1 MSHPPIAIIGMAC
14 RFPGG
19 ESPEDFWE
27 LLRSGTNAVKPIP
40 PERFELP
47 SPHYA
52 GQLSELGGFDSDY
65 FGVTPTEAA
74 SMDLQQRLMLELG
87 VEALLDAG
95 QPSESLRGKKVG
107 VFIGVSSVDYTHTQ
121 LQGLDQ
127 VNMYTITGA
136 ATSVIANR
144 LSYFFDFHGPSL
156 VVDTACSSALT
167 ALHLALQ
174 SLRNGQAEMA
184 LVGGVNILLSP
195 LLQQGF
201 EEAQALAPDGK
212 CKTFDA
218 AADGMVRGEGAGL
231 VLIKPLAQAQADQD
245 RIYAVICGS
254 GLSQDGQTNGLS
266 APSPAGQRRSLQAAC
281 ADANI
286 DPAQVVYVETHGTGT
301 PLGDPVEARALG
313 EVYGQARLNS
323 ALPPLNMGSVKT
335 QIGHLEAAAGIAGLI
350 KACLSVYHRT
360 LPPSLHFQTPN
371 PHIPFAKWHLQVVG
385 QTQPLDLSTLN
396 LSNVQSQAWS
406 SKSSPA
412 LIGVSAF
419 GFGGT
424 NVHVLLAA
432 APQNPAPDQT
442 PIYTTGQSQ
451 TQTDSVKLQLLPLS
465 AHSQAALAQ
474 RAADLSAW
482 LATQPEL
489 QSNDLQYS
497 LAMRQTPGHYRAGLV
512 FDSHADLQ
520 RGLKHLSSEP
530 EPGLKILKKS
540 ARKLVFLFSGMGSQE
555 KGMGQQLLSEPV
567 FVARL
572 DEVDA
577 ALGPLTGFSVREAVE
592 NGYQDSPEI
601 VQPVLFAL
609 QLALFAL
616 CQAWGLRP
624 DALIGTSMGEI
635 SAACAGGWL
644 KLEDAAR
651 IVVKRIG
658 LLKDVVGSGAMGIV
672 GLSAEAVEA
681 HLAAHPEPELWIAG
695 LNGPELTVV
704 SGQEQALERFL
715 KALQADKIF
724 ARRVKGAD
732 APSHSPLMEPL
743 KAPLLAA
750 ISGIQTQQGH
760 TPVYSTAH
768 PSDQAQTDFGPDY
781 WWQNLRQ
788 AVQLL
793 PAFEKRLAKE
803 ETVFVEISPHPV
815 LTAGLLGVSDS
826 SHLLPS
832 LRRDIPTARPLFE
845 SLGTLYSLGFEVD
858 WQALIDPHPSLLSL
872 PLYPWQ
878 RIPAW
883 LPRSEMAQPLNKAH
897 PALSPLATRLKAHL
911 DNEQNLVPGLSTDG
925 HSREGLIRQLQVELA
940 TALRLDAALLNPSE
954 PLKHLGIG
962 SLVGMEL
969 FSRLKK
975 KFGVKLPLAQFLQGP
990 SLEEIA
996 DMILNGLQA
1005 QNPAPERLRPDRLP
1019 LSFAQTRFWLLEQ
1032 LQPQER
1038 THFIPVALEITG
1050 PLKIAAL
1057 RKACQ
1062 SVIQRHEI
1070 LRSVYRQDEKGQPFQ
1085 VVLADPPPCWEVI
1098 ESVSSDP
1105 ATLQATLKYH
1115 ARLPFDWENTPPL
1128 RFSLFVLKPEVD
1140 SMPQPEMPPDPDDQ
1154 RYVLL
1159 LSLHHIVADGLSF
1172 RVLFQELQ
1180 AVYTAELL
1188 AKQPELPTLAWQYAD
1203 FALWQR
1209 EQSEKDPSLKADLA
1223 YWQQTLTGAPVQ
1235 TLLQRGLYGEN
1246 SSTNPQDIGREDLA
1260 EAHGAQAPFLLPS
1273 DTYLAL
1279 ENLAKT
1285 SGKSLFSLLLTG
1297 FYLLLWKFA
1306 ESDDLVV
1313 GTPVAG
1319 RLESETQD
1327 LIGPFLNMLPLRVQI
1342 DPEQNL
1348 HSLLEQVQNQVFL
1361 ALEHQ
1366 ATPFEQMVEVL
1377 QPPRIPGLHPL
1388 FQTVL
1393 ALHGEIGFAPLG
1405 ECQLRPIELDI
1416 GVARFDLAFT
1426 LIPEQGALKGSVEY
1440 NCQLFGADTIQNLVD
1455 LWLSILAELPEW
1467 SPSLVLKDWQIPGGK
1482 EIGSADWFPQP
1493 PSKTIPE
1500 RLLPMLAG
1508 ESETLALID
1517 LQAEAPLRWTYAE
1530 LWQRARVIAQNLLHL
1545 APLQKASDTPD
1556 QIPLVAVCLP
1566 RGAQTV
1572 AAWLGIL
1579 LADKA
1584 YLPLDPESPPERL
1597 LALLQSLNN
1606 PILICLPETATA
1618 LAQVVERALNDLQPS
1633 SSMLPFTTL
1642 SPEAPLSCP
1651 HPLPEPRQALS
1662 NLILTS
1668 GTSGQPKA
1676 VKVTQAG
1683 MANLIHW
1690 HLKTFPSQRG
1700 ELIPQTAHIAFDAAG
1715 WEIWS
1720 SLAAGATLLFWE
1732 RNTLLDP
1739 LSLQQALLS
1748 QQIQQL
1754 FLPTPLAAL
1763 LLQLP
1768 WPENTTLKCLRTG
1781 GDRLPPFQPEHL
1793 PFEVWNHYGP
1803 SECSVVACAGP
1814 IKTLQPGKLPALGQ
1828 LLPGLK
1834 AEILDPLGHL
1844 LPWGFPG
1851 QLALSGRGLSPGYL
1865 HSQPLNQTH
1874 NQTYLTGDRL
1884 VYLNGQFHFLGRS
1897 DRQFKFKGVRIE
1909 AAEIEHTLLRHPA
1922 VSSAVLIPTAQKLWA
1937 FYTGSI
1943 TPALLKTWLQSQ
1955 LPLTLVPAMLIQLER
1970 LPETERGKVDYLA
1983 LQKHTLR
1990 ADSPAPEST
1999 ALSQS
2004 LSKPG
2009 QMSLEKRIGELW
2021 QQILG
2026 QPVDS
2031 ESDFFV
2037 LGGHSL
2043 LAVQMVM
2050 QLRQLTEREI
2060 GLHQLFAHP
2069 RLAEFAKV
2077 VAESALIPAP
2087 LPQIQPQPELA
2098 WEPFEL
2104 TPVQAAYWVGR
2115 QSQMALGGVGA
2126 QACLELALPDLD
2138 LVRLEQAL
2146 NKLIRRH
2153 PMLQTVI
2160 NAQGQQQP
2168 RQDLP
2173 PYSIKC
2179 HDLRTLPPKEQV
2191 EQRQAL
2197 RQASLE
2203 AVFDPMHWPLFEL
2216 SLIRQSEGPEGE
2228 TGTYLQLR
2236 LDALIADAT
2245 SFLLLGQELETL
2257 YRHPERE
2264 WPPLALNFGDYMR
2277 TFTEIR
2283 KSPAFERDRGYW
2295 QERLASL
2302 PEAPLLPL
2310 LTAPEQLKTR
2320 QFKRLSLHI
2329 EAPTW
2334 QALKTA
2340 GAAYNLTPNSLV
2352 LALFAASLS
2361 CWSENEQFIINLTT
2375 FQRLPLHPQVNQV
2388 VGDFT
2393 SLNLLEIP
2401 LRQGLLA
2408 DWARQIQQQLW
2419 QDLEHS
2425 LYSGVE
2431 VLRDL
2436 RQHGHSGTA
2445 PVVFT
2450 GLLGQT
2456 LPELPLGAELV
2467 FAQTQTPQVWLDC
2480 QVSESAMG
2488 LHVNWDYLTELFPAG
2503 LPQTLFDTFEQ
2514 LLRRLA
2520 NSPAEWQAPLS
2531 QKAIL
2536 GALNSPDQTPSR
2548 LAANATEQ
2556 RIPTQ
2561 CLHTACVTQAL
2572 AHPEAPAVISPT
2584 RNLNYAELLA
2594 EATALAEQLY
2604 AHGLERAEPVAI
2616 VMHKGWEQAV
2626 AVLGILLAG
2635 GAYLPIEASLP
2646 PERITA
2652 LLELGQCRLAL
2663 VQSHL
2668 DLSTH
2673 LTTLPPLHPTFIPVY
2688 PPKTALPLP
2697 SSTQIQALLQR
2708 CSPEQA
2714 AYVIFTSGSTGQ
2726 PKGVMIAHQAA
2737 WNTVAAINQM
2747 HNLQPDDR
2755 VWGLSILS
2763 FDLSVYD
2770 LFGSWAAGACL
2781 VLPPADSGR
2790 EPDRWVNSLQA
2801 HGITLW
2807 NSVPAL
2813 LQLLLEYLERSPEL
2827 RFPALRQIM
2836 LSGDWIPLA
2845 LPERMAAR
2853 APQAQ
2858 IWSLGG
2864 ATEAS
2869 IWSNFHPI
2877 SLPLPEDWNSVPYG
2891 KPLPNQ
2897 RFEVFNAQMEP
2908 CPEWVTGELC
2918 ISGKGLALGYWQ
2930 DPEKTAERFVLH
2942 PETGERWYKTG
2953 DRGRYR
2959 PGGILEFLGRKDNQV
2974 KIQGYRIELGE
2985 IESCLRQHPQLAD
2998 VLVTAP
3004 YQGDKLS
3011 QRSLCAY
3018 YLPRGPISV
3027 SELENFLSCR
3037 LPAWMVPHQWLAM
3050 EAFPLNSS
3058 GKPDRQQLPA
3068 IASKASKTTLS
3079 AAQSQTETQLKGLF
3093 YEVLTLEIHDPEA
3106 DLLGLGVNSIDL
3118 IRLGNRLQQE
3128 FGFAPGVGEMF
3139 QLRSLRQL
3147 AQYYNAPNMAQA
3159 NAQLPTDNKTRPTV
3173 GAVMYDSF
3181 SEKKLPIRE
3190 QRGPATVFPPPQ
3202 GAPHSENWKSTRHF
3216 LPEAL
3221 KLTQLAELLA
3231 VLAEYP
3237 GDQGPRY
3244 LYPSA
3249 GGVYPLLVYLQ
3260 VMPGKIE
3267 QLGTGLYLYQAQNH
3281 KLVQVSSEAPVLSE
3295 LHLPISLEMAQA
3307 SAFSLYLVA
3316 DLAGMMAR
3324 YGSDARDYCLIEA
3337 GAMVQ
3342 LLREQA
3348 ARIGLG
3354 LCSVSRVN
3362 AALLQV
3368 PCAWQA
3374 GDECLHSLVGG
3385 LPDLTLT
3392 IGESPENASQAATLS
3407 QNEDAQNNE
3416 EWEEWVF

>member
-19 ESPEDFWE
+19 ESPEAFWE
-27 LLRSGTNAVKPIP
+27 LLRSGTHAVKPIP
-40 PERFELP
+40 PERFELQG
-47 SPHYA
+47 PHFA
-52 GQLSELGGFDSDY
+52 GQLSELGGFDSEY

-95 QPSESLRGKKVG
+95 QPSENLRGKKVG

-231 VLIKPLAQAQADQD
+231 VMLKPLAQAQVDQD

-281 ADANI
+281 ADADI
-286 DPAQVVYVETHGTGT
+286 DPAQVAYVETHGTGT

-323 ALPPLNMGSVKT
+323 ALPPLKMGSVKT

-350 KACLSVYHRT
+350 KACLSLYHRT
-360 LPPSLHFQTPN
+360 LTPSLHFQTPN
-371 PHIPFAKWHLQVVG
+371 PHIPFAKWHLQVVS
-385 QTQPLDLSTLN
+385 QTQALLLPN
-396 LSNVQSQAWS
+396 EPPMAS
-406 SKSSPA
+406 SPEGSPA

-432 APQNPAPDQT
+432 APQMPT
-442 PIYTTGQSQ
+442 PTQVPI
-451 TQTDSVKLQLLPLS
+451 QTDGHILAPKESTQLLLPLS

-474 RAADLSAW
+474 RAADLSTW
-482 LATQPEL
+482 LQTQPAL
-489 QSNDLQYS
+489 QLNDLQYS
-497 LAMRQTPGHYRAGLV
+497 LAMRQTQGHYRASLV
-512 FDSHADLQ
+512 FDSRADLQ
-520 RGLKHLSSEP
+520 TGLKHLSAEP
-530 EPGLKILKKS
+530 EPGLKTLKKS

-567 FVARL
+567 FAARL
-572 DEVDA
+572 NEVDA
-577 ALGPLTGFSVREAVE
+577 ALRPLTGFSVREAVQ

-616 CQAWGLRP
+616 WQAWGLRP

-644 KLEDAAR
+644 KLEDAAH
-651 IVVKRIG
+651 ILVKRIG
-658 LLKDVVGSGAMGIV
+658 LLKAVVGSGAMGII
-672 GLSAEAVEA
+672 GLSAEAVA
-681 HLAAHPEPELWIAG
+681 ARLAAAQESELWIAG

-704 SGQEQALERFL
+704 SGQEQALERCL
-715 KALQADKIF
+715 NALQAEKVF

-732 APSHSPLMEPL
+732 APSHSPLMEAL
-743 KAPLLAA
+743 KAPLLDA
-750 ISGIQTQQGH
+750 IAGIQPQAGH
-760 TPVYSTAH
+760 TPVYSTVN
-768 PSDQAQTDFGPDY
+768 PSDEPQTDFGPDY

-793 PAFEKRLAKE
+793 PAFEKRLANG

-845 SLGTLYSLGFEVD
+845 SLGTLHSLGFEVD
-858 WQALIDPHPSLLSL
+858 WQALIAPHPCLLSL

-878 RIPAW
+878 RIPCW
-883 LPRSEMAQPLNKAH
+883 LPRSEMAQPLNKAL
-897 PALSPLATRLKAHL
+897 PARSPLATRLKGHL
-911 DNEQNLVPGLSTDG
+911 DNGQNHVPGLSTES

-1005 QNPAPERLRPDRLP
+1005 QNPAPERLRPDKLP

-1050 PLKIAAL
+1050 PLEIAAL
-1057 RKACQ
+1057 HKACQ

-1070 LRSVYRQDEKGQPFQ
+1070 LRTVYRQDEKGQPFQ
-1085 VVLADPPPCWEVI
+1085 VILADPPPCWEVI
-1098 ESVSSDP
+1098 DSVNSD
-1105 ATLQATLKYH
+1105 ADMLQAILKRY

-1128 RFSLFVLKPEVD
+1128 RFSLFVLKSEDD
-1140 SMPQPEMPPDPDDQ
+1140 SVPQSDTPPDPNFQ

-1188 AKQPELPTLAWQYAD
+1188 EKQPVLPTLTWQYAD

-1209 EQSEKDPSLKADLA
+1209 EQLEKDPSLKADLA
-1223 YWQQTLTGAPVQ
+1223 YWQKTLTGTPVQ
-1235 TLLQRGLYGEN
+1235 TLLQRGWHSHHPNTHPEFAGQE
-1246 SSTNPQDIGREDLA
+1246 PLA
-1260 EAHGAQAPFLLPS
+1260 EVPGAQLPFLLPS

-1279 ENLAKT
+1279 ENLAKA

-1297 FYLLLWKFA
+1297 FYLLLWKYA
-1306 ESDDLVV
+1306 ENNDLVV

-1319 RLESETQD
+1319 RLESDTQD

-1342 DPEQNL
+1342 DPEQDL
-1348 HSLLEQVQNQVFL
+1348 QTLLDQVQNQVLL

-1405 ECQLRPIELDI
+1405 ECQLRPIALDI

-1440 NCQLFGADTIQNLVD
+1440 NCQLFDADTIQNLVS
-1455 LWLSILAELPEW
+1455 LWLAILAELPKW
-1467 SPSLVLKDWQIPGGK
+1467 PQARVLKDWEMPGGK
-1482 EIGSADWFPQP
+1482 GIDAPDWFSQP
-1493 PSKTIPE
+1493 SSQAPPE

-1508 ESETLALID
+1508 ESDTLALID
-1517 LQAEAPLRWTYAE
+1517 YQAAVPLRWSYSE
-1530 LWQRARVIAQNLLHL
+1530 LWQRARVIAQNLLNL
-1545 APLQKASDTPD
+1545 AKLSNRFDEAEHT
-1556 QIPLVAVCLP
+1556 PLVAVCLP

-1606 PILICLPETATA
+1606 PLLICLPETANVLEIA
-1618 LAQVVERALNDLQPS
+1618 LKELQPS
-1633 SSMLPFTTL
+1633 SSLPAFTTL
-1642 SPEAPLSCP
+1642 SPEAPLSHP
-1651 HPLPEPRQALS
+1651 HVLPASSQALS
-1662 NLILTS
+1662 NLIFTS

-1700 ELIPQTAHIAFDAAG
+1700 ELIPQTAHISFDAAG

-1720 SLAAGATLLFWE
+1720 TLAAGATLLFWE
-1732 RNTLLDP
+1732 RNSLLDP
-1739 LSLQQALLS
+1739 LTLQKALLS

-1768 WPENTTLKCLRTG
+1768 WPANTALKCLRTG
-1781 GDRLPPFQPEHL
+1781 GDRLPPFQPERL
-1793 PFEVWNHYGP
+1793 PFQVWNHYGP

-1814 IKTLQPGKLPALGQ
+1814 IKALQPGQLPAIGQ
-1828 LLPGLK
+1828 LLPGLR
-1834 AEILDPLGHL
+1834 AEIRDPQGHL

-1851 QLALSGRGLSPGYL
+1851 QLVLSGTGLSPGYL
-1865 HSQPLNQTH
+1865 NSQAHSQSYQ
-1874 NQTYLTGDRL
+1874 TGDRL
-1884 VYLNGQFHFLGRS
+1884 VYLNSQFHFLGRS

-1909 AAEIEHTLLRHPA
+1909 ATEIENTLLRHPE
-1922 VSSAVLIPTAQKLWA
+1922 VSGAALLPTEHLLWA

-1943 TPALLKTWLQSQ
+1943 TSSLLKTWLQSQ
-1955 LPLTLVPAMLIQLER
+1955 LPLSLVPARLISLER

-1983 LQKHTLR
+1983 LQKYTLS
-1990 ADSPAPEST
+1990 AEDQATGSAQIHLQLPLKS
-1999 ALSQS
+1999 
-2004 LSKPG
+2004 G
-2009 QMSLEKRIGELW
+2009 QMGLEKRIGELW
-2021 QQILG
+2021 HQLLG
-2026 QPVDS
+2026 QPVHS
-2031 ESDFFV
+2031 ESDFFA

-2069 RLAEFAKV
+2069 RLADFAKA
-2077 VAESALIPAP
+2077 VAEAKLSPSP
-2087 LPQIQPQPELA
+2087 LPEVQPQPELA

-2115 QSQMALGGVGA
+2115 QAQMALGGVGA

-2138 LVRLEQAL
+2138 LARLELAL
-2146 NKLIRRH
+2146 NRLIRRH

-2160 NAQGQQQP
+2160 SAQGQQQP
-2168 RQDLP
+2168 RKDLP
-2173 PYSIKC
+2173 AYTIKG
-2179 HDLRTLPPKEQV
+2179 HDLRALPPEVQA

-2203 AVFDPMHWPLFEL
+2203 AVFDPLHWPLFEC
-2216 SLIRQSEGPEGE
+2216 SLIRQSAGPEGA
-2228 TGTYLQLR
+2228 TDTVLSLR

-2245 SFLLLGQELETL
+2245 SFILLGQELETL
-2257 YRHPERE
+2257 YRHPESE
-2264 WPPLALNFGDYMR
+2264 LPPLDLNFGDYMR
-2277 TFTEIR
+2277 TLAEIR
-2283 KSPAFERDRGYW
+2283 KSPAFVRDRDYW
-2295 QERLASL
+2295 QERLANL

-2310 LTAPEQLKTR
+2310 LTAPEQLNTP
-2320 QFKRLSLHI
+2320 QFKRLSLQL
-2329 EAPTW
+2329 EAPIW
-2334 QALKTA
+2334 QALKAA
-2340 GAAYNLTPNSLV
+2340 GATYKLTPNSLV

-2361 CWSENEQFIINLTT
+2361 CWSENESFLINLTT
-2375 FQRLPLHPQVNQV
+2375 FQRLPLHPQVNQL

-2401 LRQGLLA
+2401 PRQGVLA

-2419 QDLEHS
+2419 LDLEHS

-2436 RQHGHSGTA
+2436 RPHGHSGTA

-2450 GLLGQT
+2450 GLLGQS
-2456 LPELPLGAELV
+2456 LPDLPLGAELV

-2480 QVSESAMG
+2480 QASESAQG
-2488 LHVNWDYLTELFPAG
+2488 LHVNWDYLVELFPPG
-2503 LPQTLFDTFEQ
+2503 LPQALFEAFEQ

-2531 QKAIL
+2531 QKTIL
-2536 GALNSPDQTPSR
+2536 GALNSPDQAPTR
-2548 LAANATEQ
+2548 LAANATKQ
-2556 RIPTQ
+2556 NIPAQ
-2561 CLHTACVTQAL
+2561 CLHAASVSQAL

-2584 RNLNYAELLA
+2584 RNLSYSELLS
-2594 EATALAEQLY
+2594 EATALAGQLY
-2604 AHGLERAEPVAI
+2604 EQGLERAEPVAI

-2646 PERITA
+2646 NERITA
-2652 LLELGQCRLAL
+2652 LLELGQCRWVLL
-2663 VQSHL
+2663 QSPL
-2668 DLSTH
+2668 DLATH
-2673 LTTLPPLHPTFIPVY
+2673 LTSLPPLNPTFIPICQ
-2688 PPKTALPLP
+2688 PETPLPLP
-2697 SSTQIQALLQR
+2697 SSAELQELLQR
-2708 CSPEQA
+2708 CSPEQS

-2747 HNLQPDDR
+2747 LHLQSEDR
-2755 VWGLSILS
+2755 VWGLSSLS

-2781 VLPPADSGR
+2781 VLPPANSGR
-2790 EPDRWVNSLQA
+2790 EPDRWLASLQA
-2801 HGITLW
+2801 EGITIW

-2827 RFPALRQIM
+2827 HFPALRQIL

-2845 LPERMAAR
+2845 LPERIRAR
-2853 APQAQ
+2853 APEAQ

-2877 SLPLPEDWNSVPYG
+2877 ALPLPPDWNSVPYG

-2897 RFEVFNAQMEP
+2897 RFEVFNAHMEP
-2908 CPEWVTGELC
+2908 CPEWVAGELC
-2918 ISGKGLALGYWQ
+2918 ISGEGLALGYWQ

-2942 PETGERWYKTG
+2942 PQTGERWYRTG

-2959 PGGILEFLGRKDNQV
+2959 PGAVLEFLGRRDNQV

-2985 IESCLRQHPQLAD
+2985 IESCLRQHPQLAEA
-2998 VLVTAP
+2998 LVTAP

-3027 SELENFLSCR
+3027 PELESYLSSR
-3037 LPAWMVPHQWLAM
+3037 LPAWMVPHQWLAL

-3058 GKPDRQQLPA
+3058 GKPDRKQLPA
-3068 IASKASKTTLS
+3068 IASKGSKTTHS
-3079 AAQSQTETQLKGLF
+3079 AAQSQTEAQLKSLF
-3093 YEVLTLEIHDPEA
+3093 HEVLDLEINDPEA

-3147 AQYYNAPNMAQA
+3147 AQYYSTA
-3159 NAQLPTDNKTRPTV
+3159 NHSQRPTAGSATV
-3173 GAVMYDSF
+3173 PAAAVNLGIF
-3181 SEKKLPIRE
+3181 AEKKLPSRE
-3190 QRGPATVFPPPQ
+3190 QIGPETTFITPQ
-3202 GAPHSENWKSTRHF
+3202 AAVGSENWKSTRHF
-3216 LPEAL
+3216 LSVPL
-3221 KLTQLAELLA
+3221 KQTQLAELLA

-3237 GDQGPRY
+3237 GPQGPRY

-3249 GGVYPLLVYLQ
+3249 GGVYPLLVYLH

-3267 QLGTGLYLYQAQNH
+3267 QLGAGLYLYQAH
-3281 KLVQVSSEAPVLSE
+3281 KHTLIQLSPEAPALSE
-3295 LHLPISLEMAQA
+3295 LHLPNSLEMAQA

-3316 DLAGMMAR
+3316 DLAGMTAR

-3348 ARIGLG
+3348 AQIGLG

-3362 AALLQV
+3362 AALLEA
-3368 PCAWQA
+3368 PCAWQV

-3385 LPDLTLT
+3385 LPDVTHT
-3392 IGESPENASQAATLS
+3392 INREPESPSQVALLI
-3407 QNEDAQNNE
+3407 QNNDAQNNE

>member
-19 ESPEDFWE
+19 ESPEAFWE

-40 PERFELP
+40 PERFELQ

-65 FGVTPTEAA
+65 FGVTPTETA

-174 SLRNGQAEMA
+174 SLRNGEAEMA

-231 VLIKPLAQAQADQD
+231 VLLKPLAQAQVDQD

-281 ADANI
+281 ADADI

-313 EVYGQARLNS
+313 EVFGQARLNS

-350 KACLSVYHRT
+350 KACLSMYHRT

-371 PHIPFAKWHLQVVG
+371 PHIPFAKWHLQVVS
-385 QTQPLDLSTLN
+385 QTQPLDLSN
-396 LSNVQSQAWS
+396 DKSKELSSA
-406 SKSSPA
+406 SSPA
-412 LIGVSAF
+412 MIGVSAF

-451 TQTDSVKLQLLPLS
+451 AQTDSAKLQLLPLS

-474 RAADLSAW
+474 RAADLSTW
-482 LATQPEL
+482 LQTQPAL
-489 QSNDLQYS
+489 QLNDLQYS
-497 LAMRQTPGHYRAGLV
+497 LAMRQTQGHYRASLV
-512 FDSHADLQ
+512 FDSLADLQ
-520 RGLKHLSSEP
+520 TGLKHLSSEP
-530 EPGLKILKKS
+530 EPGLKTLKKS

-572 DEVDA
+572 NEVDA
-577 ALGPLTGFSVREAVE
+577 ALRPLTGFSVREAVE

-616 CQAWGLRP
+616 WQAWGLRP
-624 DALIGTSMGEI
+624 DALMGTSMGEI

-651 IVVKRIG
+651 ILVKRIG
-658 LLKDVVGSGAMGIV
+658 LLKAVVGSGAMGII

-681 HLAAHPEPELWIAG
+681 HLAAHQESELWIAG

-704 SGQEQALERFL
+704 SGQEQALERCL
-715 KALQADKIF
+715 NALQAEKIF

-732 APSHSPLMEPL
+732 APSHSPLMEAL
-743 KAPLLAA
+743 KTPLLDA
-750 ISGIQTQQGH
+750 IAGIQPQTGH
-760 TPVYSTAH
+760 TPVYSTVN
-768 PSDQAQTDFGPDY
+768 PSDDPQTDFGPDY

-793 PAFEKRLAKE
+793 PAFEKRLANG

-858 WQALIDPHPSLLSL
+858 WQALIAPRPSLLSL

-878 RIPAW
+878 RIPCW

-897 PALSPLATRLKAHL
+897 PARSPLATRLKGHL
-911 DNEQNLVPGLSTDG
+911 DNAHIQVPGLSRDS

-1005 QNPAPERLRPDRLP
+1005 QNPVPERLRPDKLP

-1032 LQPQER
+1032 LQPRER

-1050 PLKIAAL
+1050 PLEITAL
-1057 RKACQ
+1057 HKACQ

-1070 LRSVYRQDEKGQPFQ
+1070 LRTVYRQDEKGQPFQ

-1098 ESVSSDP
+1098 DSVHSDVG
-1105 ATLQATLKYH
+1105 TLQSTLKRY

-1128 RFSLFVLKPEVD
+1128 RFSLFVLKSED
-1140 SMPQPEMPPDPDDQ
+1140 ASRPQSDTPPDPNFQ

-1209 EQSEKDPSLKADLA
+1209 EQLEKDPSLKADLA
-1223 YWQQTLTGAPVQ
+1223 YWQTALTGAPVQ

-1246 SSTNPQDIGREDLA
+1246 SSTNPVIQNTEIQTA
-1260 EAHGAQAPFLLPS
+1260 EIQTAETQGAQAPFLLPS

-1279 ENLAKT
+1279 ENLAKA

-1348 HSLLEQVQNQVFL
+1348 NSLLEQVQNQVLL

-1440 NCQLFGADTIQNLVD
+1440 NCQLFDAETIQNLVG

-1467 SPSLVLKDWQIPGGK
+1467 SPSLVLKDWKIPGGK
-1482 EIGSADWFPQP
+1482 EIGAADWFPQP
-1493 PSKTIPE
+1493 PSETIPE

-1517 LQAEAPLRWTYAE
+1517 YQAAVPLRWSYAE
-1530 LWQRARVIAQNLLHL
+1530 LWQRARVIAQNLLNL
-1545 APLQKASDTPD
+1545 APLQNASGSPD
-1556 QIPLVAVCLP
+1556 QIALVAVCLP

-1606 PILICLPETATA
+1606 PILICLPETAKVLEKA
-1618 LAQVVERALNDLQPS
+1618 LKELHPLSSLPS
-1633 SSMLPFTTL
+1633 FTTL
-1642 SPEAPLSCP
+1642 SPEAPLSRP
-1651 HPLPEPRQALS
+1651 HALPESSQALS
-1662 NLILTS
+1662 NLIFTS

-1700 ELIPQTAHIAFDAAG
+1700 ELIPQTAHISFDAAG

-1720 SLAAGATLLFWE
+1720 TLAAGATLLFWE
-1732 RNTLLDP
+1732 RNSLLDP
-1739 LSLQQALLS
+1739 LTLQKALLS

-1768 WPENTTLKCLRTG
+1768 WPANTALKCLRTG
-1781 GDRLPPFQPEHL
+1781 GDRLPPFQPERL
-1793 PFEVWNHYGP
+1793 PFQVWNHYGP

-1814 IKTLQPGKLPALGQ
+1814 INALQPGQLPALGQ

-1834 AEILDPLGHL
+1834 AEILDPQGHL

-1851 QLALSGRGLSPGYL
+1851 QLALSGTGLSPGYL
-1865 HSQPLNQTH
+1865 HSQPHNQTH
-1874 NQTYLTGDRL
+1874 SHRYQTGDRL
-1884 VYLNGQFHFLGRS
+1884 VYLNGEFHFLGRS

-1909 AAEIEHTLLRHPA
+1909 AAEIEHTLLRHPE
-1922 VSSAVLIPTAQKLWA
+1922 VSSAALLPTEDMLWA
-1937 FYTGSI
+1937 FYTGRISSS
-1943 TPALLKTWLQSQ
+1943 LLKTWLQSQ
-1955 LPLTLVPAMLIQLER
+1955 LPLSLVPARLISLER

-1983 LQKHTLR
+1983 LQKYTLS
-1990 ADSPAPEST
+1990 AEAQATGSAQAHPTLPLKS
-1999 ALSQS
+1999 
-2004 LSKPG
+2004 G
-2009 QMSLEKRIGELW
+2009 QMGLEKRVGELW
-2021 QQILG
+2021 EQVLG
-2026 QPVDS
+2026 QPVYS
-2031 ESDFFV
+2031 ESDFFA

-2050 QLRQLTEREI
+2050 QLRQQTGREI

-2069 RLAEFAKV
+2069 RLAGFAKA
-2077 VAESALIPAP
+2077 VAEAKLSPSP
-2087 LPQIQPQPELA
+2087 LPEVQPQPELA

-2115 QSQMALGGVGA
+2115 QAQMALGGVGA

-2138 LVRLEQAL
+2138 LARLELAL
-2146 NKLIRRH
+2146 NRLILRH

-2160 NAQGQQQP
+2160 SAQGQQQP
-2168 RQDLP
+2168 RKDLP
-2173 PYSIKC
+2173 AYTIKC
-2179 HDLRTLPPKEQV
+2179 HDLRALPPEVQA

-2203 AVFDPMHWPLFEL
+2203 AVFDPMHWPLFEC
-2216 SLIRQSEGPEGE
+2216 SLIRQSAGPEGA
-2228 TGTYLQLR
+2228 TDTVLSLR

-2245 SFLLLGQELETL
+2245 SFILLGQELETL
-2257 YRHPERE
+2257 YRHPESE
-2264 WPPLALNFGDYMR
+2264 LPPLDLNFGDYMR
-2277 TFTEIR
+2277 TLAEIR
-2283 KSPAFERDRGYW
+2283 KSPAFERDRDYW
-2295 QERLASL
+2295 QERLADL

-2320 QFKRLSLHI
+2320 QFKRLSLQL
-2329 EAPTW
+2329 EAPIW
-2334 QALKTA
+2334 QALKAA
-2340 GAAYNLTPNSLV
+2340 GSAHKLTPNSLV

-2361 CWSENEQFIINLTT
+2361 CWSENESFLINLTT
-2375 FQRLPLHPQVNQV
+2375 FQRLPLHPEVNQL
-2388 VGDFT
+2388 VGD
-2393 SLNLLEIP
+2393 
-2401 LRQGLLA
+2401 
-2408 DWARQIQQQLW
+2408 
-2419 QDLEHS
+2419 
-2425 LYSGVE
+2425 
-2431 VLRDL
+2431 
-2436 RQHGHSGTA
+2436 
-2445 PVVFT
+2445 
-2450 GLLGQT
+2450 
-2456 LPELPLGAELV
+2456 
-2467 FAQTQTPQVWLDC
+2467 
-2480 QVSESAMG
+2480 
-2488 LHVNWDYLTELFPAG
+2488 
-2503 LPQTLFDTFEQ
+2503 
-2514 LLRRLA
+2514 
-2520 NSPAEWQAPLS
+2520 
-2531 QKAIL
+2531 
-2536 GALNSPDQTPSR
+2536 
-2548 LAANATEQ
+2548 
-2556 RIPTQ
+2556 
-2561 CLHTACVTQAL
+2561 
-2572 AHPEAPAVISPT
+2572 
-2584 RNLNYAELLA
+2584 
-2594 EATALAEQLY
+2594 
-2604 AHGLERAEPVAI
+2604 
-2616 VMHKGWEQAV
+2616 
-2626 AVLGILLAG
+2626 
-2635 GAYLPIEASLP
+2635 
-2646 PERITA
+2646 
-2652 LLELGQCRLAL
+2652 
-2663 VQSHL
+2663 
-2668 DLSTH
+2668 
-2673 LTTLPPLHPTFIPVY
+2673 
-2688 PPKTALPLP
+2688 
-2697 SSTQIQALLQR
+2697 
-2708 CSPEQA
+2708 
-2714 AYVIFTSGSTGQ
+2714 
-2726 PKGVMIAHQAA
+2726 
-2737 WNTVAAINQM
+2737 
-2747 HNLQPDDR
+2747 
-2755 VWGLSILS
+2755 
-2763 FDLSVYD
+2763 
-2770 LFGSWAAGACL
+2770 
-2781 VLPPADSGR
+2781 
-2790 EPDRWVNSLQA
+2790 
-2801 HGITLW
+2801 
-2807 NSVPAL
+2807 
-2813 LQLLLEYLERSPEL
+2813 
-2827 RFPALRQIM
+2827 
-2836 LSGDWIPLA
+2836 
-2845 LPERMAAR
+2845 
-2853 APQAQ
+2853 
-2858 IWSLGG
+2858 
-2864 ATEAS
+2864 
-2869 IWSNFHPI
+2869 
-2877 SLPLPEDWNSVPYG
+2877 
-2891 KPLPNQ
+2891 
-2897 RFEVFNAQMEP
+2897 
-2908 CPEWVTGELC
+2908 
-2918 ISGKGLALGYWQ
+2918 
-2930 DPEKTAERFVLH
+2930 
-2942 PETGERWYKTG
+2942 
-2953 DRGRYR
+2953 
-2959 PGGILEFLGRKDNQV
+2959 
-2974 KIQGYRIELGE
+2974 
-2985 IESCLRQHPQLAD
+2985 
-2998 VLVTAP
+2998 
-3004 YQGDKLS
+3004 
-3011 QRSLCAY
+3011 
-3018 YLPRGPISV
+3018 
-3027 SELENFLSCR
+3027 
-3037 LPAWMVPHQWLAM
+3037 LPA
-3050 EAFPLNSS
+3050 
-3058 GKPDRQQLPA
+3058 
-3068 IASKASKTTLS
+3068 
-3079 AAQSQTETQLKGLF
+3079 
-3093 YEVLTLEIHDPEA
+3093 
-3106 DLLGLGVNSIDL
+3106 
-3118 IRLGNRLQQE
+3118 
-3128 FGFAPGVGEMF
+3128 
-3139 QLRSLRQL
+3139 
-3147 AQYYNAPNMAQA
+3147 
-3159 NAQLPTDNKTRPTV
+3159 
-3173 GAVMYDSF
+3173 
-3181 SEKKLPIRE
+3181 
-3190 QRGPATVFPPPQ
+3190 
-3202 GAPHSENWKSTRHF
+3202 
-3216 LPEAL
+3216 
-3221 KLTQLAELLA
+3221 
-3231 VLAEYP
+3231 
-3237 GDQGPRY
+3237 
-3244 LYPSA
+3244 
-3249 GGVYPLLVYLQ
+3249 
-3260 VMPGKIE
+3260 
-3267 QLGTGLYLYQAQNH
+3267 
-3281 KLVQVSSEAPVLSE
+3281 
-3295 LHLPISLEMAQA
+3295 
-3307 SAFSLYLVA
+3307 
-3316 DLAGMMAR
+3316 
-3324 YGSDARDYCLIEA
+3324 
-3337 GAMVQ
+3337 
-3342 LLREQA
+3342 
-3348 ARIGLG
+3348 
-3354 LCSVSRVN
+3354 
-3362 AALLQV
+3362 
-3368 PCAWQA
+3368 
-3374 GDECLHSLVGG
+3374 
-3385 LPDLTLT
+3385 
-3392 IGESPENASQAATLS
+3392 
-3407 QNEDAQNNE
+3407 
-3416 EWEEWVF
+3416 